1 MYNYFYH
8 KFCLLNEGC
17 SRTDGHEFLHNP
29 THIREA
35 IVMFYF
41 KKLIRRLLLKKLF
54 MLIDTLIEKY
64 GCLIKFKI

>member
-41 KKLIRRLLLKKLF
+41 KKLNKETTTEEI
-54 MLIDTLIEKY
+54 IY
-64 GCLIKFKI
+64 AY

>member
-41 KKLIRRLLLKKLF
+41 KKLNKETTTEEIIYAYWYFNREIWLLN
-54 MLIDTLIEKY
+54 
-64 GCLIKFKI
+64 